1 MDMILVWIVV
11 SILVFTLLVCI
22 INVLSGVQ
30 TKNIEL
36 DFSTKSFKLKI
47 ETKEK
52 STPSS
57 QD

>member
-1 MDMILVWIVV
+1 MILVWIVV